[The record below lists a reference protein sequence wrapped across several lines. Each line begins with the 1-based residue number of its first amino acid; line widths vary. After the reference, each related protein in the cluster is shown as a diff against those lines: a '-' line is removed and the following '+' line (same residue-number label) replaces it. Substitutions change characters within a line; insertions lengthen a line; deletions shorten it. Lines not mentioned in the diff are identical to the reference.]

1 MAFISEI
8 HYRNVVAGQTGVAE
22 YVEVTLS
29 PAELARVSDFRITTY
44 QTDGS
49 LRSVLELSDVTPV
62 LDPNTGFYVFE
73 LPTTVTD
80 PDHLVGSN
88 EAEAVALID
97 AAAAGPVVSF
107 FDIGGG
113 TGPITAVEGPAAGAT
128 SVNIPP
134 AAGQSI
140 RFDAFGNRLDGDLTR
155 GSSVICLTDGTLID
169 TPDGPRA
176 IESLRIGD
184 LVTTRDSGA
193 QRVRMI
199 HARRLERADLEDSR
213 ALWPVRIAA
222 GALGFGLPRR
232 DLWVSPQHRMLYAHI
247 RIGLMFGEDAVLV
260 RAKSLAAALPGV
272 AVDGAREAV
281 TYYHLVFDAHEII
294 YAEGAATESFHP
306 GKEAI
311 AALDGEAR
319 TELYA
324 LFPGLRAGR
333 SRTEADFLTLRS
345 WELRAAVA

>member
-8 HYRNVVAGQTGVAE
+8 HYRNTVAGQTGVAE

-29 PAELARVSDFRITTY
+29 SAELARVSDFRIATY

-49 LRSVLELSDVTPV
+49 LRSVLELSDVIPT
-62 LDPNTGFYVFE
+62 LDPDTGFHVFE
-73 LPTTVTD
+73 LPTLVTD
-80 PDHLVGSN
+80 PDHLVGTN
-88 EAEAVALID
+88 EAEAVALVD
-97 AAAAGPVVSF
+97 SAAAGPVISF
-107 FDIGGG
+107 YDIGGG
-113 TGPITAVEGPAAGAT
+113 TASITALEGPAAGAT

-134 AAGQSI
+134 ASGQTI
-140 RFDAFGNRLDGDLTR
+140 QFDAFGNRLDGAMTR

-169 TPDGPRA
+169 TPEGPRA
-176 IESLRIGD
+176 IETLRIGD
-184 LVTTRDSGA
+184 LVTTRDRGD
-193 QRVRMI
+193 RPIRMI
-199 HARRLERADLEDSR
+199 HARRLEGAELRANRL
-213 ALWPVRIAA
+213 LWPVRIGA

-260 RAKSLAAALPGV
+260 RAKSLAASLPGV
-272 AVDGAREAV
+272 AVDAGREAV

-306 GKEAI
+306 GAEAI

-319 TELYA
+319 AELYT
-324 LFPGLRAGR
+324 LFPELRTGGLRA
-333 SRTEADFLTLRS
+333 EADYLTLRS
-345 WELRAAVA
+345 WELLAAVA